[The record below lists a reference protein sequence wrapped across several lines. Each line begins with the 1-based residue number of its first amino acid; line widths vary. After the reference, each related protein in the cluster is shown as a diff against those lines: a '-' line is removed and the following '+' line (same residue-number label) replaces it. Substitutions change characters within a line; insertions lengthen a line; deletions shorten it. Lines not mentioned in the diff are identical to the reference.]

1 MPDTPKKIVGFR
13 HPVAI
18 YLKTMTN
25 DLELLGKFAHD
36 HSQDAFTALV
46 NRHVN
51 LVYSAAL
58 RQVRSPQLA
67 EEVAQ
72 SVFTDLAR
80 KATRLDHTTGGTPVL
95 TAWLYQVTRRTAID
109 VIRRESR
116 RQLREQI
123 AVEMTNMNSNSSQW
137 TQIEPLLDEAMD
149 TLEETDR
156 AAILL
161 RYFENKNLRE
171 VGESLGTSDDAAQ
184 KRVSRAV
191 DRLREF
197 FSKRNVT
204 IGASGLVIVIS
215 ANAVQAAPGGLALA
229 ISTAAA
235 LAGTTVT
242 TAASV
247 TAIKTIAMTTI
258 QKILVTATVAV
269 LAGAGLY
276 EARQTAFLREQ
287 SLALQQEETEQIKQ
301 LQNERDTATNQAAR
315 LLAEN
320 SRLRSDFNQTELLKL
335 RGEIGAVRRKN
346 NDLLK
351 ENQALESKAAAG
363 EFTNQISAYDQS
375 VLLKQHATDAT
386 TLLLD
391 AIRKYAAEYGG
402 QCPEKFEQ
410 LVNSGDLKIT
420 NFVGNLGLN
429 DFELAEAGSTNFN
442 GKKIVLRL
450 RTPIPNPGEQ
460 SIMVE
465 GGINPDGTTFTEIY
479 GVAE

>member
-1 MPDTPKKIVGFR
+1 
-13 HPVAI
+13 
-18 YLKTMTN
+18 MTT
-25 DLELLGKFAHD
+25 DLDLLGQYARQASETAFAE
-36 HSQDAFTALV
+36 LV
-46 NRHVN
+46 RRHVN

-58 RQVRSPQLA
+58 RRVRSRQLA

-80 KATRLDHTTGGTPVL
+80 VAATPSSPASDRGASSLDSLTP
-95 TAWLYQVTRRTAID
+95 WLYQVTRRTAID
-109 VIRRESR
+109 MVRKESR

-123 AVEMTNMNSNSSQW
+123 AVEMTNMNSNSSDW

-149 TLEETDR
+149 TLDETDR

-197 FSKRNVT
+197 FSKRKVT
-204 IGASGLVIVIS
+204 IGASGLAGLIS
-215 ANAVQAAPGGLALA
+215 ANAVQAAPAGLATT
-229 ISTAAA
+229 ISTAAT
-235 LAGTTVT
+235 LAGTALVT
-242 TAASV
+242 TA
-247 TAIKTIAMTTI
+247 TAVKTIAMTTL
-258 QKILVTATVAV
+258 QKALITAAIAAAV
-269 LAGAGLY
+269 GTGIY
-276 EARQTAFLREQ
+276 EARQAASLREQ
-287 SLALQQEETEQIKQ
+287 NQSLQQREAEQIQQ
-301 LQNERDTATNQAAR
+301 LQTERDTASNQAAG

-320 SRLRSDFNQTELLKL
+320 SRLKSDFNQTELLKL
-335 RGEIGAVRRKN
+335 RGEIGNVRQKN

-351 ENQALESKAAAG
+351 ENQDLQSKVAPGES
-363 EFTNQISAYDQS
+363 TNQISAYDQL
-375 VLLKQHATDAT
+375 VLLKQHATDAI

-391 AIRKYAAEYGG
+391 AIRKYAVENGG
-402 QCPEKFEQ
+402 QPPEKFEQ
-410 LVNSGDLKIT
+410 LVSSGDLKIT
-420 NFVGNLGLN
+420 NFAGNLGLN
-429 DFELAEAGSTNFN
+429 DFELAEAGSTNFQ

-450 RTPIPNPGEQ
+450 RSPIPNPGEQ